1 MSTHFDHKGKIFTDV
16 ISKQQVAVIVQ
27 TTQQRIA
34 GILHMQPDRR
44 LKDELNARQGFL
56 ALTDVRVLNLEGAP
70 EFESEF
76 LAVNREHILWV
87 IPENK
92 LIIEMED

>member
-27 TTQQRIA
+27 TTKQRIA

-56 ALTDVRVLNLEGAP
+56 ALTDVRVLNQEGAH

-92 LIIEMED
+92 LINEMGD